1 MTSVSAMNQ
10 QLEVYSMEK
19 VHNSKICKKEL
30 DEILQMLKNMTLED
44 KKRLKGLQ
52 PKRADIITA
61 GVVILDIIMEKLE
74 KEVKILEVN
83 KNELEKRL
91 SRINAKK
98 IEESLQQIYVYD
110 LPSIYARFYDCLL
123 QLKNIDKPYQ
133 YEICR
138 DKLQKVL
145 IEVDNLTTEE
155 EQETI
160 EQENST
166 KSLVE
171 LLNKTQN
178 ENLLSRF
185 SDEKIVEIVKKY
197 KINPNKWVRLRKTN
211 EKTVLTIKHI
221 LNADMQA
228 NNNVNMQKVMETE
241 MEVPSIEEANSI
253 LEQLGLSFRNYQEKN
268 RITYE
273 VDRVEVDIDT
283 WPLIP
288 TYVEIENDSTELIQ
302 SIIKKLELQEH
313 EIVSCN
319 TVDIYN
325 KYGIDLYQFRE
336 LKF

>member
-1 MTSVSAMNQ
+1 M
-10 QLEVYSMEK
+10 K
-19 VHNSKICKKEL
+19 
-30 DEILQMLKNMTLED
+30 
-44 KKRLKGLQ
+44 
-52 PKRADIITA
+52 
-61 GVVILDIIMEKLE
+61 KLE

-160 EQENST
+160 EQGNST

>member
-1 MTSVSAMNQ
+1 
-10 QLEVYSMEK
+10 
-19 VHNSKICKKEL
+19 
-30 DEILQMLKNMTLED
+30 
-44 KKRLKGLQ
+44 
-52 PKRADIITA
+52 
-61 GVVILDIIMEKLE
+61 MEKLE

-98 IEESLQQIYVYD
+98 KEESLQQIYVYD

-160 EQENST
+160 EQGNST